1 MAPSLLDMFQ
11 TLTSFEPQR
20 GSLRGAPWEDF
31 VDWAIAQ
38 GLGPLAAYNLEYR
51 LGGGEAPEWAR
62 DRLLSVY
69 QGTVNDNVMTL
80 VHFKRVVG
88 VLEGRKLL
96 LLGGAAFADALYPHG
111 GFRPVLAIQVLLRR
125 LDVEGFS
132 GFLAQQEFKP
142 TEDELDSGAT
152 RVLSDG
158 RTWIQLFADV
168 LGPSRRE
175 ELKGVF
181 ERALPHR
188 LYGPS
193 LFRPDLEDAVL
204 LVCLEQARH
213 GYQLPWLSYVDLREL
228 VTGASWMGGVYSR
241 PLNAQVL
248 RARAREWRLER
259 ALYTSLSILA
269 RLYPQTAPAVE
280 GALPP
285 LRRATRELLNRLVVE
300 PASEVGRASALR
312 GTDRL
317 RRLLTG
323 Q

>member
-20 GSLRGAPWEDF
+20 GSLRGAPWEGF
-31 VDWAIAQ
+31 VDWAISQ

-51 LGGGEAPEWAR
+51 LGGAEAPEWAR

-69 QGTVNDNVMTL
+69 QGTVNDNVMKV
-80 VHFKRVVG
+80 VHFKRMVG
-88 VLEGRKLL
+88 ALEGRKLV
-96 LLGGAAFADALYPHG
+96 LLGGAAFSDALYPHG
-111 GFRPVLAIQVLLRR
+111 GFRPLLEIQILLRR

-132 GFLAQQEFKP
+132 GFLSQQEFKP
-142 TEDELDSGAT
+142 VEDELGSGAT

-158 RTWIQLFADV
+158 RTWIQLFSDV
-168 LGPSRRE
+168 LGPDRRE
-175 ELKGVF
+175 ALQGVF
-181 ERALPHR
+181 ERAQPHR
-188 LYGPS
+188 IFGPS

-204 LVCLEQARH
+204 LVCLEQARQ
-213 GYQLPWLSYVDLREL
+213 GFQMPWLSFVDLREL
-228 VTGASWMGGVYSR
+228 VTGASWMGSLYSR
-241 PLNAQVL
+241 PLDARALQ
-248 RARAREWRLER
+248 ARAREWRLER

-300 PASEVGRASALR
+300 PASQVGQRAALR